1 MGLNSFLFFPF
12 FLFPFSL
19 SLVLSFFVLKVFE
32 KAGVRGGGILMFFFL
47 FFFLTWSAPYSPMS
61 FYEFVNDLP

>member
-1 MGLNSFLFFPF
+1 MGLNSFFSFLF

-19 SLVLSFFVLKVFE
+19 SLVLSSFVLKVFE

-47 FFFLTWSAPYSPMS
+47 FFLTWSAPYSPMS